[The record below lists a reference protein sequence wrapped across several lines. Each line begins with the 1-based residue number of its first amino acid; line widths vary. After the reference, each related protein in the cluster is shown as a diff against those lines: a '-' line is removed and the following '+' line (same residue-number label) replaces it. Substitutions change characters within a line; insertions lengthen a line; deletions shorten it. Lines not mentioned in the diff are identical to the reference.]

1 MTYRNASRN
10 FLATALVISLHAGG
24 CLALDE
30 SELPETGE
38 VAEPLFVDAP
48 HVWGAPSIDVCWEGG
63 GTAQE
68 RAWAMSA
75 VRGSWEAVT
84 NLRFNGWGACPATS
98 RGLRV
103 LMQDSDAFVRP
114 GLGTEL
120 DGAINGVRLNTWG
133 SAAMPRECT
142 SGFSREDCVRSTAV
156 HEFGH
161 ALGFAHEQNRAD
173 TPAWC
178 DQEQGSDGTT
188 TVGNWD
194 RDSVMN
200 YCNLVRNGRG
210 LLSLTD
216 IIGARQFYG
225 GPLGAPLTGQADVAG
240 GRAAYFSG
248 GSTCPGATG
257 PSGSNSAIYYT
268 DINGIGKHIVRG
280 CIYTKYV
287 NSRGGPAGEQGFPVT
302 DEIALGGGSAS
313 YFHGSNCGPDRG
325 PHGEGSAIFAG
336 PGGVH
341 NVQGCIYRKY
351 RLPTAQ
357 GGHGGPGGLLGWPTS
372 DEIVLPGGWVSYFQG
387 NACPG
392 VPPQIHGSGS
402 AIFAHGSHVHNVQGC
417 IYTKYMRDHGGATG
431 TLGFPV
437 TDEITVN
444 GGWASY
450 FQGTFCGPQPG
461 PGGSGSG
468 IFASGPTGVHNVMG
482 CIFTKYMR
490 DHGGP
495 AGHLG
500 FPTSDEVVI
509 PGGWVSYFKGNAC
522 PGVPPQIHNSG
533 SAIFAT
539 GVGNVH
545 NVQGCIYTKYMR
557 DHGGPGGV
565 LGFPVTDEIA
575 VNGGWASYSRARS
588 AARSRVQAAAA
599 AASSRAARRA
609 CTTSWAAS
617 SPNTCAIM
625 AARAETW
632 DSRSATRSSFPAA
645 GSVTSGVTPVGRGP
659 GPSAAEARS
668 TPTDRACTTCRAAS
682 TRSTSS
688 WAVPPRQGWAS
699 RRPTSSPVPTAG
711 PRISSTA
718 TSSPTAPRSGCS
730 VSDRTVLDA
739 CSSEGIIMARISS
752 TRESALPTRRGFLR
766 RAAAGAAAGVLIATG
781 SSILTERKAWAVAGQ
796 WGWRWCSRCKGLFYA
811 LNGTNGHCPAGLGGH
826 NGSSSWDYQI
836 VYRTN
841 ASEVFHPILF
851 QEHWRW
857 CSKCQGLAF
866 SVNGS
871 GRCPLGGSHN
881 LTGNS
886 YVLMKDG
893 YTDSFFQNQWK
904 WCRQCEGLFYG
915 PHQAPSWCPGQPAYR
930 RRHQLELHSP
940 S

>member
-1 MTYRNASRN
+1 VCTRATCHDLQPTRGPNLCSAAVIGPFDASIGNAALQGMGVHMKYRNESRN
-10 FLATALVISLHAGG
+10 IIATALVISLHAGG

-30 SELPETGE
+30 SEQPETGE
-38 VAEPLFVDAP
+38 AAEPLFVDAP

-133 SAAMPRECT
+133 TAAIPRECT

-178 DQEQGSDGTT
+178 DSEQGSDGTT

-216 IIGARQFYG
+216 IIGVRQFYG
-225 GPLGAPLTGQADVAG
+225 GPLGAALT
-240 GRAAYFSG
+240 

-268 DINGIGKHIVRG
+268 DINGIGRHIVRG
-280 CIYTKYV
+280 CIYTHYV
-287 NSRGGPAGEQGFPVT
+287 NSRGGPAGLQGFPVT
-302 DEIALGGGSAS
+302 DEISLAGGAAS
-313 YFHGSNCGPDRG
+313 YFHGNNCGPDRG

-341 NVQGCIYRKY
+341 HVQGCIYRKY

-392 VPPQIHGSGS
+392 VPLQIHNSGS

-482 CIFTKYMR
+482 CIFTKYVR

-495 AGHLG
+495 AGLLG
-500 FPTSDEVVI
+500 FPTSDEIVI
-509 PGGWVSYFKGNAC
+509 PGGWVSYFQGNAC
-522 PGVPPQIHNSG
+522 PGVPRQIHNSG

-557 DHGGPGGV
+557 DHGGPGGL
-565 LGFPVTDEIA
+565 LGFPTSDEIA
-575 VNGGWASYSRARS
+575 IPGGWVSYFQGNACGSWRGPFNSGSAIYAHGSSVHNVQGCIYASYVRDHAGPGGNLGFPTSDEVVIPGGWVS
-588 AARSRVQAAAA
+588 YFQGN
-599 AASSRAARRA
+599 A
-609 CTTSWAAS
+609 CGSW
-617 SPNTCAIM
+617 
-625 AARAETW
+625 
-632 DSRSATRSSFPAA
+632 
-645 GSVTSGVTPVGRGP
+645 RGP
-659 GPSAAEARS
+659 FNSGSAIYAHGSHVHNVQGCIYKKYIELGGPS
-668 TPTDRACTTCRAAS
+668 
-682 TRSTSS
+682 SS
-688 WAVPPRQGWAS
+688 GLGF
-699 RRPTSSPVPTAG
+699 PTSNELAG
-711 PRISSTA
+711 PNGW
-718 TSSPTAPRSGCS
+718 TSHFQHGYIFA
-730 VSDRTVLDA
+730 D
-739 CSSEGIIMARISS
+739 
-752 TRESALPTRRGFLR
+752 
-766 RAAAGAAAGVLIATG
+766 G
-781 SSILTERKAWAVAGQ
+781 SSIR
-796 WGWRWCSRCKGLFYA
+796 
-811 LNGTNGHCPAGLGGH
+811 
-826 NGSSSWDYQI
+826 
-836 VYRTN
+836 
-841 ASEVFHPILF
+841 VFRF
-851 QEHWRW
+851 
-857 CSKCQGLAF
+857 
-866 SVNGS
+866 
-871 GRCPLGGSHN
+871 
-881 LTGNS
+881 
-886 YVLMKDG
+886 
-893 YTDSFFQNQWK
+893 
-904 WCRQCEGLFYG
+904 
-915 PHQAPSWCPGQPAYR
+915 
-930 RRHQLELHSP
+930 
-940 S
+940 